1 MTAHTPQDDPS
12 EYYYGSG
19 LIYFLDELERLGKWK
34 RPNNHFALFSGSIDY
49 AITIAGAAR
58 DTAPQFGWELTI
70 DDVVTQPVDDWG
82 PALVRAREV
91 KPAIIAATHGFA
103 TDQTGLVTGFAEN
116 PTNSLLY
123 VQYALQQRA
132 FLDIVKETGHGVFCS
147 TTIGTLQDEIG
158 NTFSRKIRS
167 RFGEDATPS
176 VAGQVYDSYFLWA
189 IAACRAGGTG
199 VPYDGIEQNK
209 KVCHFLRESIYRG
222 VVGTIK
228 FMWGQA
234 AQPYPAETNDPS
246 LGMPTIMMQCQ
257 DWTKD
262 VVYVG
267 PSPYDTAEWINPP
280 WFSG

>member
-1 MTAHTPQDDPS
+1 MRGRS
-12 EYYYGSG
+12 S
-19 LIYFLDELERLGKWK
+19 
-34 RPNNHFALFSGSIDY
+34 
-49 AITIAGAAR
+49 
-58 DTAPQFGWELTI
+58 
-70 DDVVTQPVDDWG
+70 
-82 PALVRAREV
+82 
-91 KPAIIAATHGFA
+91 PAIIAATHGFA

-158 NTFSRKIRS
+158 NTFSRKIRG

-209 KVCHFLRESIYRG
+209 KVCHFLREIDLSRRG
-222 VVGTIK
+222 RDHQVH
-228 FMWGQA
+228 
-234 AQPYPAETNDPS
+234 
-246 LGMPTIMMQCQ
+246 
-257 DWTKD
+257 
-262 VVYVG
+262 VG
-267 PSPYDTAEWINPP
+267 PGGAAV
-280 WFSG
+280 SGGDQRSFARYAHDHDAVSGLDQGCGLRRAVSV